1 MSILCE
7 FKDEDGS
14 DIGLERAHSF
24 PLGLVGWRGEE
35 ATEVGE
41 VPIGLRPLATD
52 RSMTHVNIDVSILDD
67 ENKKVYI
74 VNLAPLSDLRLIEV
88 RVLSGPDRMT
98 QPHIFFSWLPISK
111 DYHQMLFDWSAEDIF
126 KSDPFTSPARNGKL
140 PRLFHR
146 RLLFNLT
153 T

>member
-98 QPHIFFSWLPISK
+98 QPHIFFPGCPFQRIIIKCYLIGA
-111 DYHQMLFDWSAEDIF
+111 QRIF
-126 KSDPFTSPARNGKL
+126 LRVTPSQV
-140 PRLFHR
+140 R
-146 RLLFNLT
+146 REMENYPDFSIDDCYLI
-153 T
+153 